1 MTEMGKNTDYGPSQ
15 ICSASL
21 LWKKNNNGVSV
32 GRTGKQLCVEVQY
45 FVIHR
50 IDILLQKL

>member
-1 MTEMGKNTDYGPSQ
+1 MGLAKYVV
-15 ICSASL
+15 L
-21 LWKKNNNGVSV
+21 VYFEKKNNNGVSV